1 MAFRFSLEAVLQF
14 RKNLEESEELILH
27 KIVQQIASARLELER
42 LLVRQQ
48 SFREQKLSELTRGLP
63 AIHLQEMCEQEQRLI
78 EAVNT
83 QQARLRELETSR
95 LAQMA
100 VYRAARQN
108 REVLSEIRQ
117 QKHHSYLREQLRQE
131 QKMLDDLF
139 LMRTKDGH

>member
-1 MAFRFSLEAVLQF
+1 
-14 RKNLEESEELILH
+14 
-27 KIVQQIASARLELER
+27 
-42 LLVRQQ
+42 
-48 SFREQKLSELTRGLP
+48 
-63 AIHLQEMCEQEQRLI
+63 MCEQEQRLI